1 MKACVRLWSASN
13 QLKAPVAQ
21 MSDSILHQINNHPVD
36 IHVLRKAKGV
46 QTTTYCMRCNH
57 LEQTPA
63 VLFPCGMFHYCLLQ
77 APVVQKVEY
86 NTTSTR
92 QNIIKWIV
100 QLVFLIYTYPL
111 NPMDIIIY
119 LLNNQAPLCSKQVS
133 HIVVGKLLCTC

>member
-63 VLFPCGMFHYCLLQ
+63 VLFPCGMFQNLLFT
-77 APVVQKVEY
+77 AGA
-86 NTTSTR
+86 S
-92 QNIIKWIV
+92 
-100 QLVFLIYTYPL
+100 
-111 NPMDIIIY
+111 
-119 LLNNQAPLCSKQVS
+119 CSKGGVFNGRG
-133 HIVVGKLLCTC
+133 HEGKRNNNIVLVKSN